1 LAAVVATA
9 STSINIRCANT
20 TGAPADDRIPV
31 LVGLQ
36 PTHDAHSATGYSTR
50 YDMEHWTMTCP
61 RNFTKEQIIAGLKA
75 GRTLM
80 QDRSDAPE
88 YTDLLELEKAGLV
101 TSELVVFD
109 EQSSALRWR
118 WKK

>member
-1 LAAVVATA
+1 
-9 STSINIRCANT
+9 
-20 TGAPADDRIPV
+20 
-31 LVGLQ
+31 
-36 PTHDAHSATGYSTR
+36 
-50 YDMEHWTMTCP
+50 MTQCP

-80 QDRSDAPE
+80 MDRKDAPE
-88 YTDLLELEKAGLV
+88 YADLLELQEQGLV

-118 WKK
+118 WK